1 MLSVEWHLDDILNS
15 MRRRSES
22 KFPYRTQVL
31 ERAFTILDVL
41 ASSGKD
47 QSLAEM
53 TERAGV
59 NRSTCYR
66 LLRILERHHFTDRDP
81 VTGKYRLGSKLLELG
96 KQSASRFDLAQLARP
111 YLEWLSQESGETAHL
126 GILCDGEVVSI
137 ANVDSHHALRISG
150 TLGLRSPAH
159 CSSLGKALLAFLPE
173 ADVNELVRRQ
183 GLKPYTRNT
192 ITTRAGLKREL
203 QQIRRRG
210 YAIDDEELEEGLKCI
225 GAPVRD
231 SSGRAIAALSIAGAA
246 FRLNGERLPL
256 LAQSV
261 VRAAADLSSKLGFRA

>member
-1 MLSVEWHLDDILNS
+1 
-15 MRRRSES
+15 MRRRSAS

-47 QSLAEM
+47 QSLAEVV
-53 TERAGV
+53 ERVGV

-66 LLRILERHHFTDRDP
+66 LLRILERHHFTERDSA
-81 VTGKYRLGSKLLELG
+81 TGKYRLGSKLLELG
-96 KQSASRFDLAQLARP
+96 KQAASRFDLAQLARP
-111 YLEWLSQESGETAHL
+111 YLERLSQESGETAHL

-192 ITTRAGLKREL
+192 ITRRADLKREL

-210 YAIDDEELEEGLKCI
+210 YAIDDEELEDGLKCI

-231 SSGRAIAALSIAGAA
+231 YSGRAIAALSIAGAA

-256 LAQSV
+256 LARSV
-261 VRAAADLSSKLGFRA
+261 VRAAADLSIKLGFRA